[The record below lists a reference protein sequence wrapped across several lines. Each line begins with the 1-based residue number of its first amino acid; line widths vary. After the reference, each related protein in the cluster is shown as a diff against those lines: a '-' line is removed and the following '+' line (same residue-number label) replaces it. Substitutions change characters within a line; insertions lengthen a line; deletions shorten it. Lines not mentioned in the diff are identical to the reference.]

1 MNECSNGRL
10 VSFLIEG
17 DDVVSCEVC
26 LEPFQP
32 LTRPPKI
39 LPCGH
44 NFCDQCLFS
53 LCCHQQYYL
62 LDSIKCPTCRTSFPT
77 NVAIEAPTNWDLC
90 KILENVQKGR
100 EMNVTVIHVPD
111 MPRVPPEASPHSLK
125 RKGILTRTTSRTQK
139 EKCSDCH
146 RKLSAKII
154 GKAAR
159 YCYECNQKE
168 KITFTCLECCVNK
181 HNGHTLLS
189 LSQLQAEQLK
199 VLGELRELRRRIVDA
214 FSSGHSFPEEW
225 SSKGDKGLSSSTSK
239 QTSLTNDAR
248 LAKLDHTIEV
258 IESSAVICPKKLR
271 YVDFTYENIKKIPEK
286 GNNCSELRNEQIHQ
300 CSRLFTTT
308 SVHQNASPSILEKS
322 GVSSCSQ
329 QPRSL
334 PRSTSFHSFSC
345 LDLLVPLLP
354 RTALS
359 RDLSVLIQDISPK
372 HPVEQRCEAFI
383 KAASILM
390 NILYD
395 DVPVEQLPL
404 IADALL
410 QCFCQANSLSR
421 KKPQFAKSHPVSRKV
436 IWKAIQCAYTELM
449 RHASK
454 TFLSY
459 EPERI
464 AILDD
469 LAYLCNIY
477 ADVCDQTFLSYEPER
492 IAILDDLAYLCNIY
506 ADVCDQ
512 ATVTIC
518 MIEAARARMA
528 EEKLPEQDRKK
539 TAQRLKEID
548 DHLLECRRLQ
558 KLQDL
563 RTTKTKKPKKL
574 KWLWRILFRR
584 SKKQT

>member
-32 LTRPPKI
+32 LNRPPKI

-77 NVAIEAPTNWDLC
+77 EVAIDAPTNWDLC

-111 MPRVPPEASPHSLK
+111 MPARVLPEASFQSSK
-125 RKGILTRTTSRTQK
+125 RKGVLARTASRIQK
-139 EKCSDCH
+139 EKCGDCA
-146 RKLSAKII
+146 RKLSAKLI
-154 GKAAR
+154 GRASR
-159 YCYECNQKE
+159 FCQECNQKD

-199 VLGELRELRRRIVDA
+199 VLGELRELRKRVVDA
-214 FSSGHSFPEEW
+214 LSSAQSFPGGFSGEGH
-225 SSKGDKGLSSSTSK
+225 KDLCTSTAATN
-239 QTSLTNDAR
+239 QTTESTDGR
-248 LAKLDHTIEV
+248 LAQLDTAIELV
-258 IESSAVICPKKLR
+258 ESSAVIAPTKL
-271 YVDFTYENIKKIPEK
+271 N
-286 GNNCSELRNEQIHQ
+286 ELRNEQIQQ
-300 CSRLFTTT
+300 CSRLFKMTHEPVRQDT
-308 SVHQNASPSILEKS
+308 SVLKKS
-322 GVSSCSQ
+322 EGSSYSKQ
-329 QPRSL
+329 ARSL
-334 PRSTSFHSFSC
+334 SRSTTFHSFSS
-345 LDLLVPLLP
+345 LEFLIPLLP
-354 RTALS
+354 CTTLTKELS
-359 RDLSVLIQDISPK
+359 NLIQDVSPK
-372 HPVEQRCEAFI
+372 QPVELRCEAFM
-383 KAASILM
+383 KAASLLTT
-390 NILYD
+390 ILYD
-395 DVPVEQLPL
+395 DISIEQLPL

-421 KKPQFAKSHPVSRKV
+421 KKPQLTKSPTISRKA
-436 IWKAIQCAYTELM
+436 IWKSVQMSYTELM
-449 RHASK
+449 RHISK
-454 TFLSY
+454 NFLSY

-469 LAYLCNIY
+469 LAYLCS
-477 ADVCDQTFLSYEPER
+477 L
-492 IAILDDLAYLCNIY
+492 Y

-518 MIEAARARMA
+518 MIEAARARMSD
-528 EEKLPEQDRKK
+528 EKLPEPMRQK

-563 RTTKTKKPKKL
+563 RTTKTKKAKKL
-574 KWLWRILFRR
+574 RWLWRFFRQR
-584 SKKQT
+584 SKKHACA

>member
-111 MPRVPPEASPHSLK
+111 MPPRVLPETSPPSSR
-125 RKGILTRTTSRTQK
+125 RKGILNRTMSKTQK
-139 EKCSDCH
+139 AKCGDCS
-146 RKLSAKII
+146 RKLSPKII

-159 YCYECNQKE
+159 FCQECNQNE
-168 KITFTCLECCVNK
+168 NVTFTCLECCVNM

-189 LSQLQAEQLK
+189 MSQLQAEQLK
-199 VLGELRELRRRIVDA
+199 VLGELRELRRRLVDA
-214 FSSGHSFPEEW
+214 
-225 SSKGDKGLSSSTSK
+225 LSSTHPAPKGWSGEDVKDLLFSTSRETL
-239 QTSLTNDAR
+239 QADDETLT
-248 LAKLDHTIEV
+248 KLDSAIQMV
-258 IESSAVICPKKLR
+258 ESSTVICPKKL
-271 YVDFTYENIKKIPEK
+271 
-286 GNNCSELRNEQIHQ
+286 SELRNEQIHQ
-300 CSRLFTTT
+300 CSRFLTRKPL
-308 SVHQNASPSILEKS
+308 HQEALGDVLEKS
-322 GVSSCSQ
+322 DVPSCSLRTRSF
-329 QPRSL
+329 PRS
-334 PRSTSFHSFSC
+334 SSSHCSSC
-345 LDLLVPLLP
+345 LDLLIPLLP
-354 RTALS
+354 CTLLS
-359 RDLSVLIQDISPK
+359 EELSTLTQDISSNQ
-372 HPVEQRCEAFI
+372 PVEIRCKAFI
-383 KAASILM
+383 RAATILT

-395 DVPVEQLPL
+395 DVPIDQLFL

-421 KKPQFAKSHPVSRKV
+421 KKPQLANSTPVSRKA
-436 IWKAIQCAYTELM
+436 IWKSIQMAYTELM
-449 RHASK
+449 RHAAK
-454 TFLSY
+454 K
-459 EPERI
+459 
-464 AILDD
+464 
-469 LAYLCNIY
+469 
-477 ADVCDQTFLSYEPER
+477 FLSYEPER

-518 MIEAARARMA
+518 MIEAARGRIS
-528 EEKLPEQDRKK
+528 EEKLPEPERKK
-539 TAQRLKEID
+539 VAQRLKEID

-574 KWLWRILFRR
+574 KWLWRFLFRR
-584 SKKQT
+584 SMKHV